1 MLLAVDVGNTQT
13 VLGLYKTNELL
24 FKARIATTSSDTADE
39 LLIKL
44 QGLFM
49 LHEFSCGE
57 VSNVAIASVVPSLTE
72 HWRKAALSLTT
83 VEPLILT
90 NATDTGLTISFK
102 NPSEIGADRL
112 AVAVAGIHFYGTP
125 VVIVDFGTAT
135 NIEVI
140 DTNGAFIGG
149 IIAPGLLTSA
159 EALFSAA
166 ARLSKIDIE
175 IPETVIGVTTK
186 GAVQSGLTYGEIDR
200 IDGLILRIFDE
211 LGYQTPVVATGGLS
225 QRVVR
230 LSKTITHINDDLT
243 LEGLRLIFQRQFFD

>member
-13 VLGLYKTNELL
+13 VLGFYRADELV
-24 FKARIATTSSDTADE
+24 FKARIATTSSDTTDE

-44 QGLFM
+44 HGLFA
-49 LHEFSCGE
+49 LHNVSFGE
-57 VSNVAIASVVPSLTE
+57 IRSAAVASVVPSLTE
-72 HWRKAALSLTT
+72 HWRNAAT
-83 VEPLILT
+83 ILT
-90 NATDTGLTISFK
+90 NAEPLVLTSAVDTGLTINFE

-112 AVAVAGIHFYGTP
+112 AVAVAAIHFYGAP
-125 VVIVDFGTAT
+125 VVVVDFGTAT

-140 DTNGAFIGG
+140 DKNAAFVGG

-175 IPETVIGVTTK
+175 IPATVIGLTTK

-200 IDGLILRIFDE
+200 IDGLIYRIFDE
-211 LGYQTPVVATGGLS
+211 LGYKTPVIATGGLS

-243 LEGLRLIFQRQFFD
+243 LEGLRLIFQSQQ